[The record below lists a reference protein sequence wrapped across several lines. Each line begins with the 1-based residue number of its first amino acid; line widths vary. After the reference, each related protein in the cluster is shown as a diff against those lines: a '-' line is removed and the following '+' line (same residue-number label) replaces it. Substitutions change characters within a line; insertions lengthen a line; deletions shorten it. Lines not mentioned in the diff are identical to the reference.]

1 MKLELNLLIHEDK
14 LKKRVVAGKMQ
25 VFDLIRRKYIIATPE
40 EWVRQLFI
48 LYLLNE
54 KNININKIAIEKQ
67 LMVNQMPKRF
77 DIVIFAPDHTPMTI
91 IECKSPKIS
100 ISDDTFRQASMYN
113 MELRAPFLIV
123 TNGMS
128 TYHCAIDFEKRSFQF
143 LTEI

>member
-14 LKKRVVAGKMQ
+14 LKKRIVSGKLQ
-25 VFDLIRRKYIIATPE
+25 VFDLVRKKYVVATPE

-48 LYLLNE
+48 LYLVHE
-54 KNININKIAIEKQ
+54 KNININKIAVEKQ
-67 LMVNQMPKRF
+67 LMINQLPKRF
-77 DIVIFAPDHTPMTI
+77 DIVIFAQDHSPLTI

-123 TNGMS
+123 TNGMW
-128 TYHCAIDFEKRSFQF
+128 TYHCAIDFDNKSYQF
-143 LTEI
+143 LTDI